1 MYLIVRITA
10 NVPMG
15 KLPILGI
22 ANAYIAIDE
31 GGATSLEHGD
41 KLRMLYFCIFE

>member
-1 MYLIVRITA
+1 MYLIVRIAA

-22 ANAYIAIDE
+22 ANTYIAI
-31 GGATSLEHGD
+31 A
-41 KLRMLYFCIFE
+41 